1 MAIDKVL
8 LLREPSR
15 RGAPPFGPRVVA
27 AVGRRRLGL
36 AACLLVALTAF
47 LVRLAMVPRGGGLGG
62 LVGYDDGAYYAA
74 SG

>member
-1 MAIDKVL
+1 
-8 LLREPSR
+8 
-15 RGAPPFGPRVVA
+15 VA